1 MTFAGTLIGCW
12 LAIAGLAFL
21 AISGLGR
28 LAARGDVES
37 DLGIVGEAEL
47 RMLVA
52 HRGQE
57 RRTLHSH
64 SHSRWMAWERPVH
77 DHVGRTT

>member
-28 LAARGDVES
+28 LAAHGDVES

-52 HRGQE
+52 YRGEEQHAP
-57 RRTLHSH
+57 HSV
-64 SHSRWMAWERPVH
+64 WTAWDRSGP
-77 DHVGRTT
+77 DYVGYTT